1 MSKKGRAKR
10 TSGIPKSTPS
20 LSAVT
25 EVDAL
30 PSSATE
36 VESPS
41 ETDVSRLSDEGPAP
55 SSARQGSRDAPTSA
69 EKAESASH
77 DSKDETKAEDAPNT
91 ETSKESAKAESTKD
105 ESSSPD
111 GAKAEGSKDAE
122 AEGISKKEGA
132 KRKGGSVGRS
142 GESADRQ
149 GGVDDEA
156 FFSEGHRR
164 SSMPPPVEDAEDE
177 RTIRLREDPEV
188 LERRARSVRV
198 VRILVAAFA
207 LLLGLGVV
215 KKLTEAPPAPPPAPV
230 FAKREPE
237 VSAPSEAPSVPG
249 PASATAASAAGMDAS
264 PSAET
269 DASAGADAASSASLD
284 ASADAAVVLASQDG
298 GQVADADVVVDAKAL
313 KKAAQR
319 ALDNGKLAVAIENGE
334 ASVAAD
340 PTDGEAWLL
349 LGAAYEQKGRVA
361 DARAAYQSC
370 VSKGK
375 RGPTGECAALLR

>member
-1 MSKKGRAKR
+1 
-10 TSGIPKSTPS
+10 
-20 LSAVT
+20 
-25 EVDAL
+25 
-30 PSSATE
+30 
-36 VESPS
+36 
-41 ETDVSRLSDEGPAP
+41 
-55 SSARQGSRDAPTSA
+55 
-69 EKAESASH
+69 
-77 DSKDETKAEDAPNT
+77 
-91 ETSKESAKAESTKD
+91 
-105 ESSSPD
+105 
-111 GAKAEGSKDAE
+111 
-122 AEGISKKEGA
+122 
-132 KRKGGSVGRS
+132 
-142 GESADRQ
+142 
-149 GGVDDEA
+149 
-156 FFSEGHRR
+156 
-164 SSMPPPVEDAEDE
+164 
-177 RTIRLREDPEV
+177 
-188 LERRARSVRV
+188 
-198 VRILVAAFA
+198 
-207 LLLGLGVV
+207 
-215 KKLTEAPPAPPPAPV
+215 
-230 FAKREPE
+230 
-237 VSAPSEAPSVPG
+237 
-249 PASATAASAAGMDAS
+249 MDAS